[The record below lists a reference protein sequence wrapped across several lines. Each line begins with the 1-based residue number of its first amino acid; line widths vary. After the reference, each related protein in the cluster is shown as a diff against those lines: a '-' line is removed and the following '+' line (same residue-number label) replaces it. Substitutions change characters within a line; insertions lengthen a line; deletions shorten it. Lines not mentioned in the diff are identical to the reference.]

1 MSFTSRAAKRLPI
14 LAFSVAWWA
23 IYFWV
28 LVSWFGLETRLAAMD
43 ALGAACW
50 TMASMAL
57 METILNRYT
66 PKIGKYQFVIGL
78 SLVVSFLFQWIA
90 NNFYQVIGKGN
101 IEYLQFNEK
110 AIPVRLAI
118 IFLSTVGYGIAYLFY
133 KQAKELQEAV
143 ANQTSTESMV
153 REAELQKLQLQL
165 QPHFLFNSLN
175 SINALILVDPAKAR
189 EMVQQLSDFLRSTL
203 KRADEHWITL
213 DQELAYLQLYLS
225 IEKVRFG
232 HRLEVQMECDEQ
244 IKRWL
249 IPPLLI
255 QPLVENAI
263 KFGLYGTTENVVIS
277 MKTQRVSDSL
287 QIEIVNPFDADMQP
301 AEGSGFG
308 LNGLKRRLY
317 LLYTR
322 NDLLKTTIENDQFTV
337 QLTLPEIVDKS
348 CQLTNKQLA
357 KFEYLKIHR

>member
-1 MSFTSRAAKRLPI
+1 MNLPSRVVKRLPI
-14 LAFSVAWWA
+14 LAAGILWWG
-23 IYFWV
+23 FHTWV
-28 LVSWFGLETRLAAMD
+28 LNQKFGFDFDLSAFD
-43 ALGAACW
+43 AL
-50 TMASMAL
+50 ASVNWIMMSCGL
-57 METILNRYT
+57 LEVIITKYT
-66 PKIGKYQFVIGL
+66 PKVGKYQFIIGL
-78 SLVVSFLFQWIA
+78 SLVIAFLCNWISF
-90 NNFYQVIGKGN
+90 QVFENLDKQN
-101 IEYLQFNEK
+101 
-110 AIPVRLAI
+110 
-118 IFLSTVGYGIAYLFY
+118 TAYLFFLGKSFSVRLGFVFLILTGWSVGLVY
-133 KQAKELQEAV
+133 RKQVKDLEDSI
-143 ANQTSTESMV
+143 NHQTSTETIA

-175 SINALILVDPAKAR
+175 SINALILVNPAKAR
-189 EMVQQLSDFLRSTL
+189 DMVQQLSDFLRSTL

-232 HRLEVQMECDEQ
+232 HRLDVQLDCDEQ
-244 IKRWL
+244 IKLWL

-263 KFGLYGTTENVVIS
+263 KFGLYGTTEAVVIS
-277 MKTQRVSDSL
+277 MKTQRINDTL

-322 NDLLKTTIENDQFTV
+322 NDLLKTTIENNKFTV
-337 QLTLPEIVDKS
+337 QLTLPE
-348 CQLTNKQLA
+348 
-357 KFEYLKIHR
+357 KI